1 MSITYFI
8 LTDNEIEVEKLDGK
22 KLNQDILTFFINISL
37 PYHAADKM

>member
-22 KLNQDILTFFINISL
+22 KLNQDILTFDINISL
-37 PYHAADKM
+37 LYHAADKL